1 LDSQFRCG
9 KCGKP
14 ISSKFTK
21 CLDCGSL
28 GPHTYNAPADGPA
41 EIGRSPQSPQRREP
55 SPSDRGER
63 QGPAARPERYSE
75 PMDISAEPP
84 SRSVGRH
91 DADDSRFPAG
101 MRHRSPILDH
111 IEEMDSGE
119 QKEPKKR
126 QRKARER
133 DEEYDF
139 DEKPSSK
146 KHYKDFLEEDEDGE
160 QHPSGVNTRSMVTT
174 AVSIILIV
182 LLIMGVFYVYNN
194 FDDITRWLASPT
206 VPEAVR
212 PGDGSASGSPA
223 QQTQPA
229 VNPLAWLTKI
239 FAAGKSGQ
247 APADNTTVPTAAVSQ
262 NPTPPVSTPV
272 TTPITPGTP
281 TQPSDSTPP
290 AISDYNIGSI
300 SDHGA
305 TITWKTSEP
314 CISEVHLRT
323 DTGDPT
329 IIKGSTK
336 PDIYH
341 TVLLTGLDSGRTYY
355 MDFQCQDNSGNIN
368 EPFKRDFQTLLS
380 AADTVAPQLVGQ
392 PAVSAN
398 DTSATISW
406 TTDEKAKSQVK
417 YGLVTSDEFPSA
429 FTDKFSTGHSVFL
442 SGLSPSTTYHYQLI
456 SRDASGN
463 TMTKTS
469 DDYVF
474 KTEPESGAS
483 PYMGSRAPDFT
494 LKNLKGEEVSLSQ
507 FRGKKVILNFWA
519 SWCSPCKLEL
529 PHFQT
534 VWDKYSS
541 GDEIMILTVAGS
553 QSEEEQIRSFITN
566 GNYTFTVCLD
576 PGEEAFNKYE
586 LTSIP
591 RTYFIDKDGV
601 IRRIQQG
608 MFTGPGELEFM
619 INSY

>member
-1 LDSQFRCG
+1 MDSQFRCG

-41 EIGRSPQSPQRREP
+41 EIGRGQQPPQRRDP
-55 SPSDRGER
+55 SSDRGER
-63 QGPAARPERYSE
+63 QGTTARPERYSE
-75 PMDISAEPP
+75 PMDIPAEPP
-84 SRSVGRH
+84 SRSAGRH

-126 QRKARER
+126 QRKEREQ
-133 DEEYDF
+133 DEQYDF
-139 DEKPSSK
+139 DEKPSAK

-160 QHPSGVNTRSMVTT
+160 QQPAGVNKRSMVT
-174 AVSIILIV
+174 AVVSIILVV
-182 LLIMGVFYVYNN
+182 LLIAGAFYVYNN
-194 FDDITRWLASPT
+194 FDEITRWLASPT
-206 VPEAVR
+206 VPESVR
-212 PGDGSASGSPA
+212 PGEGSTSGNPA
-223 QQTQPA
+223 QKAQPA
-229 VNPLAWLTKI
+229 VNPLAWLTNI

-262 NPTPPVSTPV
+262 NPTPPVATPV
-272 TTPITPGTP
+272 AP
-281 TQPSDSTPP
+281 TAPAVPSDSTPP
-290 AISDYNIGSI
+290 TISDYNIGSI

-305 TITWKTSEP
+305 TVTWKTSEP
-314 CISEVHLRT
+314 CFSEIHFNT
-323 DTGDPT
+323 ATGET
-329 IIKGSTK
+329 RIVNVSTK

-341 TVLLTGLDSGRTYY
+341 TISLTGLDSGQRY
-355 MDFQCQDNSGNIN
+355 FIKLQCTDNSGNIN

-380 AADTVAPQLVGQ
+380 AADNVAPQLVGQ
-392 PAVSAN
+392 PSVSVN
-398 DTSATISW
+398 DTSATVSW

-417 YGLVTSDEFPSA
+417 YGPVTGDEFPSA
-429 FTDKFSTGHSVFL
+429 FTDQFSTGHSVFL
-442 SGLSPSTTYHYQLI
+442 NGLSPSTTYHYQLI
-456 SRDASGN
+456 SRDGSGN
-463 TMTKTS
+463 TMSKTS

-494 LKNLKGEEVSLSQ
+494 LKTLKGEEVSLSQ

-529 PHFQT
+529 PHFQS

-541 GDEIMILTVAGS
+541 GNEIMILTVAGS